1 MDSYKLLL
9 FSWLIVTAFFNR
21 EHSERIN
28 ILLLAGLCIIAVSL
42 LFQAALPV
50 FEPVRLGWQTE
61 NAGFVFILIL
71 GGGLWFETIK
81 AYADRSVLAENL
93 SLMKKQF
100 SFQEANYQLITN
112 NFEEI
117 RQMRHNLRHHLNVIK
132 ELTARCQ
139 YEELEHY
146 IMDRPPPPVKT
157 RR

>member
-1 MDSYKLLL
+1 MMSYSVFLDSYKLLL

-50 FEPVRLGWQTE
+50 FEPVRFGWQTE

-71 GGGLWFETIK
+71 GGGLWFETVK

-93 SLMKKQF
+93 SPVSYTHLDVYK
-100 SFQEANYQLITN
+100 
-112 NFEEI
+112 
-117 RQMRHNLRHHLNVIK
+117 RQDLDWPALPAPIHQAVSM
-132 ELTARCQ
+132 
-139 YEELEHY
+139 Y
-146 IMDRPPPPVKT
+146 
-157 RR
+157 

>member
-93 SLMKKQF
+93 SLMK
-100 SFQEANYQLITN
+100 N
-112 NFEEI
+112 NSPFR
-117 RQMRHNLRHHLNVIK
+117 RQTTSLLPIILRK
-132 ELTARCQ
+132 YARCA
-139 YEELEHY
+139 
-146 IMDRPPPPVKT
+146 ITCVII
-157 RR
+157 